1 MFNVHRAPYTITTS
15 ICNLDYC
22 KTVPEQFV
30 YVMLDGR
37 GAGDDTRLV
46 RQLVLSTWDV
56 NYGHRAPGDHETL
69 STLS

>member
-1 MFNVHRAPYTITTS
+1 M
-15 ICNLDYC
+15 D
-22 KTVPEQFV
+22 PEQFV

-46 RQLVLSTWDV
+46 RQLVLGTWDV
-56 NYGHRAPGDHETL
+56 NYGRRAPGDHETL